1 MEGRYRQRLRGATS
15 QRWIRRSVLQAKEE
29 NSYAQHPVNKHHNLN
44 VNRIE
49 KRRIYCVEGLWLI
62 GSNYSAD
69 SGTESLCRNSSM
81 GYSRSS
87 KILVLHKTR

>member
-1 MEGRYRQRLRGATS
+1 VRHPRDGLEGVFCK
-15 QRWIRRSVLQAKEE
+15 RRKE
-29 NSYAQHPVNKHHNLN
+29 NSYAQHPVNKHHNLK

-81 GYSRSS
+81 DYSGSS
-87 KILVLHKTR
+87 KSLVLHKTR